1 MEPIKI
7 SVVQDALLSEDEDVY
22 RIVHTGFASN
32 GLKASKQFF
41 DYYRI
46 PFTLYEYFESEM
58 ENPLFLTLYC
68 KTYRNDEAS
77 LPTLYDR
84 LVESANKNIFPILEK
99 RYKLIGFTE
108 DDNIAVLRPFSH
120 GFIHL
125 IPQLRFLQFCR
136 QFCIRIKWPI
146 QIRYD
151 LRNVRLSPALIRIG
165 QTENRKFLLHR
176 IAE

>member
-1 MEPIKI
+1 MYRCVKRSYKLSALENGITFTFSEGKKCKHVKLVVTYRMEYEK
-7 SVVQDALLSEDEDVY
+7 SVVQDALLSEDEDIY

-46 PFTLYEYFESEM
+46 PFTLYEYFEAEM

-77 LPTLYDR
+77 LPALYDR

-108 DDNIAVLRPFSH
+108 DDNIVQSLVDEISTLAFDKKKKI
-120 GFIHL
+120 F
-125 IPQLRFLQFCR
+125 
-136 QFCIRIKWPI
+136 
-146 QIRYD
+146 
-151 LRNVRLSPALIRIG
+151 
-165 QTENRKFLLHR
+165 
-176 IAE
+176 